1 MPHLPSTRRRAAAPL
16 FVIGPA
22 LSAALLLAPA
32 SASAG
37 PPVDVAPHRAIYNL
51 ELGTTEQRGDVAGAQ
66 GAMVLEWA
74 ESCEGW
80 EIQQRIR
87 LRLLTK
93 RDRDIDI
100 DSSFTSSE
108 SKDGLSYRFS
118 SRMQRN
124 GVVEEDLRG
133 KASLKGLGKAGEA
146 IFSRPEERRVAL
158 PKGAMFPTAHILK
171 LIDTARRGE
180 KLLWRVV
187 FDGATEEGPY
197 ELNALIGDVIRADAA
212 PITTPLGDMPFWRI
226 RLAYFPVGSTE
237 AMPDW
242 ELSVSLQENGVAR
255 DMVLD
260 YGDFT
265 VDAVLESIDPLPKP
279 DC

>member
-1 MPHLPSTRRRAAAPL
+1 MPHLPLVARRAAAPL
-16 FVIGPA
+16 TLLGLG
-22 LSAALLLAPA
+22 LSAALVLVPA
-32 SASAG
+32 RAGAG
-37 PPVDVAPHRAIYNL
+37 PLIEVAPHRAIYSL
-51 ELGTTEQRGDVAGAQ
+51 ELGRTEQRGDVAGAQ

-93 RDRDIDI
+93 RNRDVDI

-124 GVVEEDLRG
+124 GVIEEDLRG
-133 KASLKGLGKAGEA
+133 KASLEGPGKAGEA
-146 IFSRPEERRVAL
+146 IFTRPEDRRVAL
-158 PKGAMFPTAHILK
+158 PKGAIFPTAHILK
-171 LIDTARRGE
+171 LIDTARRGQ

-187 FDGATEEGPY
+187 FDGATEDGPY
-197 ELNALIGDVIRADAA
+197 ELNALIGEAVRADAA
-212 PITTPLGDMPFWRI
+212 PITRPLGDLPFWRI

-237 AMPDW
+237 ALPDW

-265 VDAVLESIDPLPKP
+265 VDAVLEAIDPLPKP
-279 DC
+279 EC